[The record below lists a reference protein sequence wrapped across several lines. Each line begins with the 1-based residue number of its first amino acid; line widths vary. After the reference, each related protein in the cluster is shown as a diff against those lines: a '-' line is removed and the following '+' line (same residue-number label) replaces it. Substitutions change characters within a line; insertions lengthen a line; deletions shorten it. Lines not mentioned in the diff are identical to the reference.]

1 MKAQDMLP
9 DGQNQIER
17 NGTVIRKG
25 TVGAFLVNARLWSD
39 PAAEAARRGD
49 AERDIVEAIPAL
61 RELGLFDVLEI
72 RDARLRALVQAH

>member
-25 TVGAFLVNARLWSD
+25 TVGAFLVNVKTWSD
-39 PAAEAARRGD
+39 ATAEAGQRAD
-49 AERDIVEAIPAL
+49 AEHDIVEALPAL
-61 RELGLFDVLEI
+61 RELGLFDVLDV
-72 RDARLRALVQAH
+72 RDDRLRALLEAH